1 MCGIAGYIGSKNI
14 NDVNIQRTL
23 NLMKNRGPDSQK
35 FESQDINNNRLL
47 FLHSRLSIIDLD
59 ERSNQPFEKDDL
71 IIIFNGEIYN
81 FLEIKKNLI
90 KKGHRFRT
98 NSDTE
103 VIIEAYKKYKENCV
117 NIFEGMWAF
126 VIFDKKEKI
135 VFFSRDRFG
144 EKPLYLLEIGDE
156 IYFGSETKFIVS
168 LLGNHVD
175 LNYDK
180 INKFL
185 VCGFRSLFK
194 ERSSFFS
201 GIRELPP
208 STNLVVKNN
217 FKKNEYKY
225 WSLNYRP
232 KKINETEVFEKV
244 EELLFNSVKLRLR
257 SDIPLAFCLSGG
269 IDSSSLVAITNKLI
283 NSKIQ
288 TFSIIDSDER
298 YNESENINEIVSF
311 IECENTII
319 STTRNDFINN
329 MEKIISYYSAPIPTI
344 SYYIHNQL
352 SELIKQQGYS
362 VVISGTGADEIFT
375 GYYDHYLFWLYEMR
389 LDSNFKQLIEEMKDG
404 YGSYI
409 NNPLLKDPIKII
421 DDPSFRGHLYQSSDV
436 FKKIVRKKIERS
448 FNEQSFCE
456 DILRNR
462 MLNELSE
469 EVVPVILFSDDL
481 NSMMYSI
488 ENRSPFLDKNLV
500 EFLFTIETKFLI
512 KDGFQKYLLR
522 NCSKNLLPKSIL
534 QSKKKIGFNAS
545 INSLMDLTKK
555 KNIDWLLSDSDIF
568 EIVRKDKMENI
579 LKSDF
584 SKNDY
589 SKFLFAFI
597 SSKIFIDQ
605 QKKKLNG

>member
-14 NDVNIQRTL
+14 NDLNIKRTL
-23 NLMKNRGPDSQK
+23 NLMKNRGPDCQK
-35 FESQDINNNRLL
+35 FKSQDINNNRVL

-81 FLEIKKNLI
+81 FLEIKKKLI
-90 KKGHRFRT
+90 KQGHTFRT

-103 VIIEAYKKYKENCV
+103 VIIEAYKKYREKCV

-126 VIFDKKEKI
+126 AILDKKKQT

-144 EKPLYLLEIGDE
+144 EKPLYLLEIGGE
-156 IYFGSETKFIVS
+156 IYFGSETKFIFS
-168 LLGNHVD
+168 LLGKQVD

-180 INKFL
+180 ISKFL

-208 STNLVVKNN
+208 STNLIVKNN
-217 FKKNEYKY
+217 FQKKEYKY

-232 KKINETEVFEKV
+232 QRVNEIEVYEKI

-269 IDSSSLVAITNKLI
+269 IDSSSLVAITKNII

-288 TFSIIDSDER
+288 TFSIIDSDQR
-298 YNESENINEIVSF
+298 YNESENIKEIVSF
-311 IECENTII
+311 IKCENTII
-319 STTRNDFINN
+319 STSRNDFLNN

-352 SELIKQQGYS
+352 SEQIKREGYS

-389 LDSNFKQLIEEMKDG
+389 LDSDFNQLVDEMREG

-421 DDPSFRGHLYQSSDV
+421 NNPSFRDHLYQSSDV
-436 FKKIVRKKIERS
+436 FKKIVLKKMDFS
-448 FNEQSFCE
+448 FNEKSYCK

-488 ENRSPFLDKNLV
+488 ENRSPFLDKDLV
-500 EFLFTIETKFLI
+500 EFLFSIETKFLI
-512 KDGFQKYLLR
+512 RDGFQKFLLR
-522 NCSKNLLPKSIL
+522 NCSKKLLPKKITK
-534 QSKKKIGFNAS
+534 SKEKVGFNAS
-545 INSLMDLTKK
+545 INSLIDLTKK
-555 KNIDWLLSDSDIF
+555 KNIDWLLSDSEIF
-568 EIVRKDKMENI
+568 EIVRKDKVENL

-605 QKKKLNG
+605 QKNY